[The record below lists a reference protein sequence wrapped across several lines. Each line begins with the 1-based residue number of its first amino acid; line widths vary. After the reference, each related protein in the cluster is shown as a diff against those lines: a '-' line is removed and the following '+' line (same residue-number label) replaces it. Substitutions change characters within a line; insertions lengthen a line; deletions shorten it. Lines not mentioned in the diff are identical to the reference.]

1 MPLKEAELSRPKRVL
16 VAITLLYAALGIGV
30 TRIVLD
36 LYLVYPI
43 SGPSWLMTMAN
54 KTGIAWL
61 LPIVVILSGFVTIT
75 LFLVIIYL
83 IGQGKNWARI
93 SVLVLWLIGILLF
106 LSAIPLR
113 RFLAAHPISGMFALL
128 QYVLQVVALVLLFQ
142 NESNRWFRKS
152 VDPAQPMDTP

>member
-1 MPLKEAELSRPKRVL
+1 MPLNETELSRPKRVL

-36 LYLVYPI
+36 LYSVYLI
-43 SGPSWLMTMAN
+43 TGPPWLMTMVN
-54 KTGIAWL
+54 KTGITWL
-61 LPIVVILSGFVTIT
+61 LPIVLLLSALVTFT
-75 LFLVIIYL
+75 LLLVLIYL

-93 SVLVLWLIGILLF
+93 SFLVLWLIGILLF

-128 QYVLQVVALVLLFQ
+128 QYVFQVVALVLLFQ
-142 NESNRWFRKS
+142 NESSRWFRKS
-152 VDPAQPMDTP
+152 VDPAQPADAP

>member
-1 MPLKEAELSRPKRVL
+1 MPLHEAGLSRPKRVL
-16 VAITLLYAALGIGV
+16 VAIILLYAALGIGV
-30 TRIVLD
+30 TRILLE
-36 LYLVYPI
+36 LYSGYPI
-43 SGPSWLMTMAN
+43 SGPSWLMTMVN
-54 KTGIAWL
+54 QTRIARL
-61 LPIVVILSGFVTIT
+61 LPVVVILSGFVTIT

-93 SVLVLWLIGILLF
+93 SLLVLWLIGILLF

-142 NESNRWFRKS
+142 NESSRWFRKS
-152 VDPAQPMDTP
+152 VDPVQPADTP